1 MEYTLDHPL
10 TTTPWVFLDQ
20 TQSKTPKITQNRA
33 QQTRVA

>member
-10 TTTPWVFLDQ
+10 TPTSWVILDQ

-33 QQTRVA
+33 QQTRIA